1 MNIQIYC
8 ISFCIFIGTC
18 SASKKV
24 PDFNKYLE
32 YKNRFDSTLT
42 MHFPEYPLAENY
54 IATLH
59 TESKKN
65 NVWFVLVYPDLSSD
79 IYDSISRVL
88 LEDKYIAS
96 YLDRDTCILYI
107 NPFETKTTL
116 EMSTFPL
123 LDSNIIEKPCYKG
136 QYPIPNLFNKNEDIY
151 FADIGLENMFE
162 VYVIEANRD
171 KKYHLFN
178 MDENVQ
184 MPVDWK
190 NGYSFGF
197 ALNQTNNSIIYWL
210 AMW

>member
-1 MNIQIYC
+1 MK
-8 ISFCIFIGTC
+8 S
-18 SASKKV
+18 
-24 PDFNKYLE
+24 
-32 YKNRFDSTLT
+32 
-42 MHFPEYPLAENY
+42 
-54 IATLH
+54 
-59 TESKKN
+59 
-65 NVWFVLVYPDLSSD
+65 LV
-79 IYDSISRVL
+79 
-88 LEDKYIAS
+88 
-96 YLDRDTCILYI
+96 T
-107 NPFETKTTL
+107 
-116 EMSTFPL
+116 
-123 LDSNIIEKPCYKG
+123 
-136 QYPIPNLFNKNEDIY
+136 NEDIY